1 MSEPLDLESLL
12 ADLND
17 PTPEGFR
24 SGMIA
29 LAGRPNVGKST
40 LLNAMV
46 GEKVAIVTDVPGT
59 TRNAIRGVVERPNA
73 QLVFLDTPGVMKPRT
88 LLSKRLNEMVE
99 KTWRGVDLVCFMI
112 DASGDGLGSGDQFL
126 AERIAASGTPV
137 IAIANKEDL
146 VKDKH
151 KLLPQ
156 LTELVAML
164 KPLEVIPTAAA
175 TGFNVEHLMDVLVSH
190 MPEGPRLLPKG
201 TVTDQAESHIVGEL
215 VREQF
220 ITRMKQELP
229 HSIAVV
235 VEGIRPREDGKIE
248 VEVIVHV
255 ERDSQKGIVIGKG
268 GRTIKEA
275 GMAAREQIELLLGA
289 PVHLDTRVKVTK
301 DWQRDP
307 KALGR
312 FGY

>member
-1 MSEPLDLESLL
+1 MSRPLDLEALL

-17 PTPEGFR
+17 PTPDGFR

-29 LAGRPNVGKST
+29 LVGRPNVGKST

-46 GEKVAIVTDVPGT
+46 GEKIAIVTDVPGT

-73 QLVFLDTPGVMKPRT
+73 QLVFLDTPGMMKPRT

-99 KTWRGVDLVCFMI
+99 KTWRGVDLICFMI
-112 DASGDGLGSGDQFL
+112 DAADGLGTGDQFL
-126 AERIAASGTPV
+126 AERIASSGTPV

-146 VKDKH
+146 VSKKH
-151 KLLPQ
+151 GLLPQ
-156 LTELVAML
+156 LTQLTEML
-164 KPLEVIPTAAA
+164 NPLEVIPTAAA
-175 TGFNVEHLMDVLVSH
+175 TGFNVERLMEVITEHL
-190 MPEGPRLLPKG
+190 PEGPRLLPKG
-201 TVTDQAESHIVGEL
+201 TVTDQAETHLVGEL

-235 VEGIRPREDGKIE
+235 VQGITPREDGKHY
-248 VEVIVHV
+248 VEVVIHV

-268 GRTIKEA
+268 GATIKEA
-275 GMAAREQIELLLGA
+275 GIAAREQIELLLGTE
-289 PVHLDTRVKVTK
+289 VHLDTRVKVTK
-301 DWQRDP
+301 EWQRDP

>member
-1 MSEPLDLESLL
+1 MSEPLDLEALL

-17 PTPEGFR
+17 PTPDGFR

-29 LAGRPNVGKST
+29 LVGRPNVGKST

-46 GEKVAIVTDVPGT
+46 GEKIAIVTDVPGT

-73 QLVFLDTPGVMKPRT
+73 QLVFLDTPGMMKPRT

-99 KTWRGVDLVCFMI
+99 KTWRGVDLICFMI
-112 DASGDGLGSGDQFL
+112 DAADGLGTGDQFL
-126 AERIAASGTPV
+126 AERIASSGTPV

-146 VKDKH
+146 VSKKH
-151 KLLPQ
+151 GLLPQ
-156 LTELVAML
+156 LTQLTEML
-164 KPLEVIPTAAA
+164 NPLEVIPTAAA
-175 TGFNVEHLMDVLVSH
+175 TGFNVERLMEVITEHL
-190 MPEGPRLLPKG
+190 PEGPRLLPKG
-201 TVTDQAESHIVGEL
+201 TVTDQAETHLVGEL

-235 VEGIRPREDGKIE
+235 VQGITPREDGKHY
-248 VEVIVHV
+248 VEVVIHV

-268 GRTIKEA
+268 GATIKEA
-275 GMAAREQIELLLGA
+275 GIAAREQIELLLGTE
-289 PVHLDTRVKVTK
+289 VHLDTRVKVTK
-301 DWQRDP
+301 EWQRDP

>member
-1 MSEPLDLESLL
+1 
-12 ADLND
+12 
-17 PTPEGFR
+17 
-24 SGMIA
+24 MIA
-29 LAGRPNVGKST
+29 LVGRPNVGKST

-46 GEKVAIVTDVPGT
+46 GEKIAIVTDVPGT

-73 QLVFLDTPGVMKPRT
+73 QLVFLDTPGMMKPRT

-99 KTWRGVDLVCFMI
+99 KTWRGVDLICFMI
-112 DASGDGLGSGDQFL
+112 DAADGLGTGDQFL
-126 AERIAASGTPV
+126 AERIASSGTPV

-146 VKDKH
+146 VSKKH
-151 KLLPQ
+151 GLLPQ
-156 LTELVAML
+156 LTQLTEML
-164 KPLEVIPTAAA
+164 NPLEVIPTAAA
-175 TGFNVEHLMDVLVSH
+175 TGFNVERLMEVITEHL
-190 MPEGPRLLPKG
+190 PEGPRLLPKG
-201 TVTDQAESHIVGEL
+201 TVTDQAETHLVGEL

-235 VEGIRPREDGKIE
+235 VQGITPREDGKHY
-248 VEVIVHV
+248 VEVVIHV

-268 GRTIKEA
+268 GATIKEA
-275 GMAAREQIELLLGA
+275 GIAAREQIELLLGTE
-289 PVHLDTRVKVTK
+289 VHLDTRVKVTK
-301 DWQRDP
+301 EWQRDP

>member
-1 MSEPLDLESLL
+1 MSEPLDLEALL

-29 LAGRPNVGKST
+29 LVGRPNVGKST

-46 GEKVAIVTDVPGT
+46 GEKIAIVTDVPGT

-73 QLVFLDTPGVMKPRT
+73 QLVFLDTPGMMKPRT

-99 KTWRGVDLVCFMI
+99 KTWRGVDLICFMI
-112 DASGDGLGSGDQFL
+112 DAADGLGTGDQFL
-126 AERIAASGTPV
+126 AERIASSGTPV
-137 IAIANKEDL
+137 IAIANKEDM
-146 VKDKH
+146 VTDKH

-156 LTELVAML
+156 LTNLTEML
-164 KPLEVIPTAAA
+164 SPLEVIPTAAA
-175 TGFNVEHLMDVLVSH
+175 TGFNVERLMEVITEHL
-190 MPEGPRLLPKG
+190 PEGPRLLPKG
-201 TVTDQAESHIVGEL
+201 TVTDQAEAHIVGEL

-235 VEGIRPREDGKIE
+235 VQGITPRADGKHY
-248 VEVIVHV
+248 VEVVIHV

-268 GRTIKEA
+268 GATIKEA
-275 GMAAREQIELLLGA
+275 GIAAREQIELLLGA
-289 PVHLDTRVKVTK
+289 EVHLDTRVKVTK

>member
-1 MSEPLDLESLL
+1 VSEPLDLEALL

-17 PTPEGFR
+17 PTPDGFR

-29 LAGRPNVGKST
+29 LVGRPNVGKST

-46 GEKVAIVTDVPGT
+46 GEKIAIVTDVPGT

-73 QLVFLDTPGVMKPRT
+73 QLVFLDTPGMMKPRT

-99 KTWRGVDLVCFMI
+99 KTWRGVDLICFMI
-112 DASGDGLGSGDQFL
+112 DAADGLGTGDQFL
-126 AERIAASGTPV
+126 AERIASSGTPV

-146 VKDKH
+146 VSKKH
-151 KLLPQ
+151 GLLPQ
-156 LTELVAML
+156 LTQLTEML
-164 KPLEVIPTAAA
+164 NPLEVIPTAAA
-175 TGFNVEHLMDVLVSH
+175 TGFNVERLMEVITEHL
-190 MPEGPRLLPKG
+190 PEGPRLLPKG
-201 TVTDQAESHIVGEL
+201 TVTDQAETHLVGEL

-235 VEGIRPREDGKIE
+235 VQGITPREDGKHY
-248 VEVIVHV
+248 VEVVIHV

-268 GRTIKEA
+268 GATIKEA
-275 GMAAREQIELLLGA
+275 GIAAREQIELLLGTE
-289 PVHLDTRVKVTK
+289 VHLDTRVKVTK
-301 DWQRDP
+301 EWQRDP

>member
-1 MSEPLDLESLL
+1 VSRPLDLEALL

-17 PTPEGFR
+17 PTPDGFR

-29 LAGRPNVGKST
+29 LVGRPNVGKST

-46 GEKVAIVTDVPGT
+46 GEKIAIVTDVPGT

-73 QLVFLDTPGVMKPRT
+73 QLVFLDTPGMMKPRT

-99 KTWRGVDLVCFMI
+99 KTWRGVDLICFMI
-112 DASGDGLGSGDQFL
+112 DAADGLGTGDQFL
-126 AERIAASGTPV
+126 AERIASSGTPV

-146 VKDKH
+146 VSKKH
-151 KLLPQ
+151 GLLPQ
-156 LTELVAML
+156 LTQLTEML
-164 KPLEVIPTAAA
+164 NPLEVIPTAAA
-175 TGFNVEHLMDVLVSH
+175 TGFNVERLMEVITEHL
-190 MPEGPRLLPKG
+190 PEGPRLLPKG
-201 TVTDQAESHIVGEL
+201 TVTDQAETHLVGEL

-235 VEGIRPREDGKIE
+235 VQGITPREDGKHY
-248 VEVIVHV
+248 VEVVIHV

-268 GRTIKEA
+268 GATIKEA
-275 GMAAREQIELLLGA
+275 GIAAREQIELLLGTE
-289 PVHLDTRVKVTK
+289 VHLDTRVKVTK
-301 DWQRDP
+301 EWQRDP